1 MQSGNLYVYGVNN
14 PVAFCDRNGCA
25 GELALA
31 WTGSMWWLPAIDG
44 ILPIGDI
51 IYLGGIGVTAA
62 IDSIGIDNIARF
74 FSEVPNALQQLIQQ
88 AGDKA
93 EAISDAAQQSA
104 SSSSPSPRGPNW
116 GKGFK
121 TFKMLKEYLGHPGKG
136 NEWHH
141 IVEQCQ
147 IKNSGFKAEIIQN
160 VNNVVNISAET
171 HRKISAFYSSKHS
184 FTEGLTLRN
193 WLAGQSFSVQY
204 EWGLRI
210 LKMFGVD
217 IS

>member
-1 MQSGNLYVYGVNN
+1 M
-14 PVAFCDRNGCA
+14 R
-25 GELALA
+25 
-31 WTGSMWWLPAIDG
+31 
-44 ILPIGDI
+44 
-51 IYLGGIGVTAA
+51 
-62 IDSIGIDNIARF
+62 
-74 FSEVPNALQQLIQQ
+74 
-88 AGDKA
+88 
-93 EAISDAAQQSA
+93 SA
-104 SSSSPSPRGPNW
+104 PRRSRTRW
-116 GKGFK
+116 
-121 TFKMLKEYLGHPGKG
+121 

-147 IKNSGFKAEIIQN
+147 IKRSGFAAETIQN

-171 HRKISAFYSSKHS
+171 HRKISEFYSSKHS

>member
-1 MQSGNLYVYGVNN
+1 MRS
-14 PVAFCDRNGCA
+14 
-25 GELALA
+25 A
-31 WTGSMWWLPAIDG
+31 WKRTPTHW
-44 ILPIGDI
+44 
-51 IYLGGIGVTAA
+51 
-62 IDSIGIDNIARF
+62 
-74 FSEVPNALQQLIQQ
+74 
-88 AGDKA
+88 
-93 EAISDAAQQSA
+93 
-104 SSSSPSPRGPNW
+104 
-116 GKGFK
+116 
-121 TFKMLKEYLGHPGKG
+121 

-147 IKNSGFKAEIIQN
+147 IKRSGFDAETIQN

-171 HRKISAFYSSKHS
+171 HRKISEFYSSKHS
-184 FTEGLTLRN
+184 FTEGLTLRK